1 MQEST
6 MTTPGS
12 GYLLGHASHGLPRVS
27 RRTLTFLLVACL
39 HAAVFYGLLIGATTF
54 TKLIPTPLVARAINL
69 PRHEVLPPL
78 PGPQMT
84 TTTIQIP
91 RTIDEF
97 RIEPGP
103 EGAAAVTA
111 VDSVGAGSPPS
122 VPHLVNRLQGGP
134 GVGFPSTN
142 DFYPSISIYR
152 EEEGAATIEACV
164 DATGRLTSE
173 PKIIESAR
181 SSRLDDAALRL
192 AKAGSG
198 HYRATTED
206 GQPVNSCYAFRV
218 RFSLRK

>member
-1 MQEST
+1 

-12 GYLLGHASHGLPRVS
+12 GYLMNHASHGSPRVS
-27 RRTLTFLLVACL
+27 RRTLTLLLVTCL
-39 HAAVFYGLLIGATTF
+39 HAAVFYGLLTGAATF
-54 TKLIPTPLVARAINL
+54 TKLIPAPFVARAIEL

-84 TTTIQIP
+84 RTTIQLP
-91 RTIDEF
+91 NKIDEF
-97 RIEPGP
+97 RIEPVP
-103 EGAAAVTA
+103 EDADTVRAG
-111 VDSVGAGSPPS
+111 DSPGAGSPPP
-122 VPHLVNRLQGGP
+122 VPHPVNRLQGGP

-142 DFYPSISIYR
+142 DFYPSVSIYR

-164 DATGRLTSE
+164 DTKGRLTSE

-181 SSRLDDAALRL
+181 SSRLDDAALKL

-198 HYRATTED
+198 HYRASTED

-218 RFSLRK
+218 RFTLRR